1 MLAPNYILE
10 RRTLIISID
19 PQTAEFADTP
29 DLQEAQEA
37 QYCLWIRDIACGDE
51 QAFSALY
58 DATASKVYGLALRIT
73 GQSALA
79 EDVVSEA
86 FAQAWRQ
93 ADRYD
98 VSRGKVTTWLL
109 TICRSR
115 ALDALRREEVAD
127 DIDDHD
133 MEDPAIG
140 PDSLLEHTNTSA
152 VLQQALHK
160 LDANQRQLL
169 ALAFFRGMSHSELAD
184 YTAMPLG
191 TVKTLMRKGLAEL
204 RTLLGLGVH

>member
-1 MLAPNYILE
+1 MLAPSYVLAG
-10 RRTLIISID
+10 RTPISFV
-19 PQTAEFADTP
+19 PHTVETP
-29 DLQEAQEA
+29 DHLDPIDAQEG
-37 QYCLWIRDIACGDE
+37 QYCLWIRDVACGDE

-79 EDVVSEA
+79 EEVVSEA
-86 FAQAWRQ
+86 YAQAWRQ

-98 VSRGKVTTWLL
+98 ADRGKVTTWLL

-115 ALDALRREEVAD
+115 ALDALRREAVTD

-133 MEDPAIG
+133 MADPAIG
-140 PDSLLEHTNTSA
+140 PDSLVEHSDTSA
-152 VLQQALHK
+152 VLQQALQQ
-160 LDANQRQLL
+160 LEANQRQLL

-184 YTAMPLG
+184 FTAMPLG

-204 RTLLGLGVH
+204 RTLLGSSL